1 LVATCAQVA
10 IVLCYLQLCVEDYR
24 WWWSSFWN
32 CATAGVYLFLYSL
45 WFLSSRMDMVGVLPI
60 VVYLSY
66 MGMISIAF
74 GLFCGSVGFIAA
86 FFFCRKIY
94 GAVKVD

>member
-1 LVATCAQVA
+1 
-10 IVLCYLQLCVEDYR
+10 
-24 WWWSSFWN
+24 
-32 CATAGVYLFLYSL
+32 
-45 WFLSSRMDMVGVLPI
+45 MVGVLPI